1 VHRARRARHIDQ
13 LGIEGMKRNQSGI
26 TLIGFI
32 ILLAVVGT
40 FAYMGMK
47 LVPMYTEFYSVK
59 RSLADLAKEPGAGQM
74 DSIKARKLFF
84 RRMEMSYVESVKQEN
99 FKIVRNDQGMEIT
112 VDYEVRRPLIANL
125 DVVGRFNAVQQM
137 RSNGSD

>member
-1 VHRARRARHIDQ
+1 
-13 LGIEGMKRNQSGI
+13 MKRNQSGI

-32 ILLAVVGT
+32 LLLAVVGV

-59 RSLADLAKEPGAGQM
+59 RSLADLAKEPGAGRM
-74 DSIKARKLFF
+74 DSAKVRTLFF
-84 RRMEMSYVESVKQEN
+84 RRMEMSYVESVKPAH

-112 VDYEVRRPLIANL
+112 VNYEVRRPLIANL
-125 DVVGRFNAVQQM
+125 DVVGRFNAVQQL
-137 RSNGSD
+137 RSIDGD

>member
-1 VHRARRARHIDQ
+1 
-13 LGIEGMKRNQSGI
+13 MKRNQSGI

-32 ILLAVVGT
+32 LLLAVVGV

-74 DSIKARKLFF
+74 DSGKVRTLLF
-84 RRMEMSYVESVKQEN
+84 RRFEMSYVESVKPTN
-99 FKIVRNDQGMEIT
+99 VKIVRNDEGVQVT
-112 VDYEVRRPLIANL
+112 VSYEVRRPLIANL
-125 DVVGRFNAVQQM
+125 DVVGRFDTVQQM

>member
-1 VHRARRARHIDQ
+1 
-13 LGIEGMKRNQSGI
+13 MKRNQSGI

-32 ILLAVVGT
+32 LLLAVVGV

-59 RSLADLAKEPGAGQM
+59 RSLADLAKEPGASQM
-74 DSIKARKLFF
+74 DSGKVRTLLF
-84 RRMEMSYVESVKQEN
+84 RRFEMSYVESVKPTN
-99 FKIVRNDQGMEIT
+99 VKIVRNDEGIQ
-112 VDYEVRRPLIANL
+112 VAVAYEVRRPLIANL
-125 DVVGRFNAVQQM
+125 DVVGRFNTVQQM